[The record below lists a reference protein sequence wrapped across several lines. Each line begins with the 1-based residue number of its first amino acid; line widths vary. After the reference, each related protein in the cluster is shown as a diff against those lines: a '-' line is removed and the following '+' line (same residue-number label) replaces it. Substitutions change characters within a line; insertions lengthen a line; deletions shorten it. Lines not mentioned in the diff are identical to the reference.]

1 MAAGW
6 QNPKAPYD
14 FTQGMWNDYN
24 SNYAHLSWE
33 EYMQMT
39 KWGIKEIVD
48 KTPNKPEQENKKYSF
63 TESYNKEPDTEDIL
77 TIDTDDITIPGLS
90 DDADINKKTDPVH
103 YQFDIEPFDY
113 IHDNQMGFAE
123 GNVVKYITRWRY
135 KEDGITD
142 LYKAKQYIEM
152 LIAKE
157 LTNGESRT

>member
-1 MAAGW
+1 MAAAGW
-6 QNPKAPYD
+6 QNPDAPYD
-14 FTQGMWNDYN
+14 FTQAMWNDYN
-24 SNYAHLSWE
+24 TNYAHLSWE

-48 KTPNKPEQENKKYSF
+48 KTPKEENKKYSF
-63 TESYNKEPDTEDIL
+63 AESYDKEKTL

-90 DDADINKKTDPVH
+90 DEEDINKKTDPVH

-135 KEDGITD
+135 KENGIED
-142 LYKAKQYIEM
+142 LYKAKQYIDM
-152 LIAKE
+152 LIAKDI
-157 LTNGESRT
+157 TDGESRT

>member
-1 MAAGW
+1 MTAAGW
-6 QNPKAPYD
+6 ENPKAPYD
-14 FTQGMWNDYN
+14 FTQSMWNDYN
-24 SNYAHLSWE
+24 KNYSHLSWE

-48 KTPNKPEQENKKYSF
+48 KTPKEENKKYSF
-63 TESYNKEPDTEDIL
+63 AESYAKQME
-77 TIDTDDITIPGLS
+77 
-90 DDADINKKTDPVH
+90 ATDPVH
-103 YQFDIEPFDY
+103 YHFDIEPFDY

>member
-6 QNPKAPYD
+6 KNPDAPYD
-14 FTQGMWNDYN
+14 FTQAMWNDYN
-24 SNYAHLSWE
+24 LNYAHLSWE

-39 KWGIKEIVD
+39 KWGTKEIVD
-48 KTPNKPEQENKKYSF
+48 KTPKEENKKYSF
-63 TESYNKEPDTEDIL
+63 TEAYNRPVKE
-77 TIDTDDITIPGLS
+77 
-90 DDADINKKTDPVH
+90 ATDPVH

-135 KEDGITD
+135 KENGIED
-142 LYKAKQYIEM
+142 LYKAKQYIDM

-157 LTNGESRT
+157 ITDGESRT

>member
-1 MAAGW
+1 MAAAGW
-6 QNPKAPYD
+6 ENPKAPYA

-24 SNYAHLSWE
+24 KNYSHLSWE
-33 EYMQMT
+33 EYLQMT
-39 KWGIKEIVD
+39 KWGIKEIVE
-48 KTPNKPEQENKKYSF
+48 KTPDKPEEENKKYSF
-63 TESYNKEPDTEDIL
+63 TEAYNKEDIL

-90 DDADINKKTDPVH
+90 DEEDINKKTDPVH